1 MSKTVDE
8 KVVEMRFDNAQF
20 ERNVTTSMGTLDK
33 LKKALNFKDS
43 SKSLETV
50 SAAAKKVDMSGLY
63 NGVETVRMKFSALE
77 VMAVTALANITNSA
91 VNAGKRMISA
101 LTIQPVKDGF
111 AEYETQMNAVQTILA
126 NTQKEGTNVK
136 MVNAALDDLNHYADK
151 TIYNFTE
158 MTRNIGTFTAAGVKL
173 GTSVSS
179 IKGIANLAAVSG
191 SNSQQASTAMY
202 QLSQAIAAGTVK
214 LMDWNSVVN
223 AGMGGQVFQDAL
235 IRTSEHLQTGAKAA
249 IAAKGSFRESL
260 QTGWLTTEVLTQTLD
275 QFSTA
280 ADTQEEYEAAVKK
293 FVDQGYSKEEAKQM
307 ADMAK
312 TAGDAATKVKT
323 FSQLIDTLK
332 EALGSGWTET
342 WRTVIGDFEEARE
355 LWTSVSNIL
364 SDAINKSSDARNA
377 IVKEWADLGGR
388 TAMIDSFRNAFNA
401 LLSVTTPIKEA
412 FNYVFPPA
420 TAKQLLKITE
430 NVRNM
435 TAKMR
440 LSDSAAAKLEKT
452 FEGLFSIVSIGTKI
466 IGGIGSAILKLATS
480 KGVSSL
486 ASHLL
491 NLGAAIGEVISKMN
505 ESIKMDSIAN
515 GLGKGIDFISGLLVS
530 FLNIIDNVSDD
541 LNKKFK
547 IDGFLGVLDT
557 LSNAV
562 SKTFSYITDNLSHFH
577 SIFTTIGSV
586 VSKGIALIGE
596 YISKGIS
603 WIHDNI
609 SFGDVFTGLVGGG
622 IFVTATKII
631 SLIDLIKDK
640 INSLFGKKDDN
651 KLTQIIDKFGSALDS
666 LHDSLQTFTTGIK
679 ATSLLAIAIAI
690 GILAGSMDT
699 LSKLSVEDIGKSLF
713 AIASLFSMLTL
724 SFKSLNKTLSKYNT
738 KGLIK
743 AAGSI
748 LILAEALKVLSK
760 AIVILSGLS
769 WGGIAKG
776 LTGVGVGLIELCS
789 GIKAINGVK
798 IPLSTSLA
806 LLALAESCKMLGDA
820 MSKFGKLSW
829 GEIAHGLIGMGGALG
844 EFVAVLKGLN
854 KVSGM
859 QSIFSGGSLLIA
871 VQSLSALASG
881 LSKFGQMDSDSIKR
895 GLVGMGGSLAELAT
909 VLSAIG
915 KIAGFSSLFAAG
927 SILAVTQGL
936 DDIANALFK
945 FGIMSWDAIKQGL
958 VGMGGSLAEVGTVI
972 TAVGKLAGFSS
983 LFAAGSI
990 LAVTQGLDDIA
1001 NALFKFGIMSWDAI
1015 KQGLVGMGGA
1025 LAEVGTVITAVSKLA
1040 GFSSLFGSGSVLIV
1054 IQGLGDL
1061 SNAFGNFGSMS
1072 WDEIAQGLVG
1082 MGGALA
1088 EVATISGV
1096 LGTLAGLSGLL
1107 GSGSILLGVQSLGD
1121 LSNAF
1126 GNFGSMSWDEIAQGL
1141 VGMGGALA
1149 EVATISGVLGTL
1161 AGLSGLLG
1169 SGSILLGVQSLGDL
1183 SNAFGNFG
1191 SMSWD
1196 EIAQGLVGMGGALAE
1211 VATISGVLG
1220 TLGGFASIIGGGSI
1234 LIAVQGLGDL
1244 ADALKKFG
1252 SMSWD
1257 EIEIGLTAM
1266 GEALGEIAVGGL
1278 ANTLSI
1284 FGSLSIAA
1292 VAEPLGVL
1300 AESIKKWAGVSVPEG
1315 LEGELSSLASGITSF
1330 TFGGLGA
1337 SAISESAPAIG
1348 VMADSIKKW
1357 SGVTVPDNIEQG
1369 LTQIANGVKA
1379 FTLAFVGGAT
1389 IDSIVGPLGKLS
1401 SAIKKWNDVKVPK
1414 NLDKD
1419 LKKISEGIKSFS
1431 TAFVGGWTLSA
1442 VTGPIGDLAKAIKKW
1457 NDVSVPEGIDKGLK
1471 RISGG
1476 IKSFSTAFVGGW
1488 TLSAVTGPIGDLA
1501 NAIKKWN
1508 YISIPEG
1515 IENQIGSLAKGVKNF
1530 ENIGDISNATNNVTG
1545 IVNAVYK
1552 INELQFETISS
1563 GLSTLS
1569 TSIQTFAS
1577 NTSSLTGIGT
1587 TLTDNFIIPIQNAS
1601 LILPNAVH
1609 TMVNSVTGILTSS
1622 SSQFQAAG
1630 EQATN
1635 NFVNAFQ
1642 TAGPRVSIAMTSMMT
1657 SMSSTVASQSYAIV
1671 SAFDTMMTSVVSA
1684 ITSRQAYFSSA
1695 GSSMMIS
1702 MSLGVSSGAALV
1714 ISSVNSAMGSIAT
1727 SVQTK
1732 SGAFSGAG
1740 RKLMNSLRTG
1750 INSGTS
1756 GVLSQLNTI
1765 MTNMRTTIISRGSVF
1780 MSAGVQLMNSLT
1792 RGISSGGSKIS
1803 SALASSLRGC
1813 STTIRSYYSSF
1824 ETAGSYLGS
1833 GLVSG
1838 INSKLSAVYKAGYRL
1853 GEKAVAGEKAGQQSA
1868 SPSKLTRKAGRWLG
1882 EGLII
1887 GMKEMSTAVY
1897 SSGKSMGRSASDSI
1911 TEALSS
1917 ISNIDDW
1924 NVDTDPSITIH
1935 PVFDMSNIDSGLSYI
1950 DSALS
1955 GTKAVQ
1961 LSSSVAAI
1969 TPVSSLTNQNGSNQD
1984 VVNAI
1989 NKLRKDIGSKTGNT
2003 YNLGGITYDDG
2014 SNVADAVQSLVRAVK
2029 IEGRR

>member
-249 IAAKGSFRESL
+249 IAAKGTFRESL

-332 EALGSGWTET
+332 EPLGSGWAET

-430 NVRNM
+430 NVRNL

-622 IFVTATKII
+622 LFVTATKII

-760 AIVILSGLS
+760 AIVTLSGLS

-776 LTGVGVGLIELCS
+776 LTGVGGGLIELCS

-859 QSIFSGGSLLIA
+859 HSIFSGGSLLIA

-983 LFAAGSI
+983 LF
-990 LAVTQGLDDIA
+990 
-1001 NALFKFGIMSWDAI
+1001 
-1015 KQGLVGMGGA
+1015 
-1025 LAEVGTVITAVSKLA
+1025 
-1040 GFSSLFGSGSVLIV
+1040 GSGSVLIV
-1054 IQGLGDL
+1054 IQG
-1061 SNAFGNFGSMS
+1061 
-1072 WDEIAQGLVG
+1072 
-1082 MGGALA
+1082 
-1088 EVATISGV
+1088 
-1096 LGTLAGLSGLL
+1096 
-1107 GSGSILLGVQSLGD
+1107 LGD

-1780 MSAGVQLMNSLT
+1780 MSAGVQLMNSLS

-2014 SNVADAVQSLVRAVK
+2014 SNVADAVQSLVRAAK
-2029 IEGRR
+2029 IEGRK

>member
-214 LMDWNSVVN
+214 LMDWNSVVH

-249 IAAKGSFRESL
+249 IAAKGTFRESL

-332 EALGSGWTET
+332 EPLGSGWAET

-430 NVRNM
+430 NVRNL

-622 IFVTATKII
+622 LFVTATKII

-760 AIVILSGLS
+760 AIVTLSGLS

-776 LTGVGVGLIELCS
+776 LTGVGGGLIELCS

-859 QSIFSGGSLLIA
+859 HSIFSGGSLLIA

-936 DDIANALFK
+936 DDIA
-945 FGIMSWDAIKQGL
+945 
-958 VGMGGSLAEVGTVI
+958 
-972 TAVGKLAGFSS
+972 
-983 LFAAGSI
+983 
-990 LAVTQGLDDIA
+990 
-1001 NALFKFGIMSWDAI
+1001 
-1015 KQGLVGMGGA
+1015 
-1025 LAEVGTVITAVSKLA
+1025 
-1040 GFSSLFGSGSVLIV
+1040 
-1054 IQGLGDL
+1054 
-1061 SNAFGNFGSMS
+1061 
-1072 WDEIAQGLVG
+1072 
-1082 MGGALA
+1082 
-1088 EVATISGV
+1088 
-1096 LGTLAGLSGLL
+1096 
-1107 GSGSILLGVQSLGD
+1107 
-1121 LSNAF
+1121 NAF

-1442 VTGPIGDLAKAIKKW
+1442 VTGPIGDLA
-1457 NDVSVPEGIDKGLK
+1457 
-1471 RISGG
+1471 
-1476 IKSFSTAFVGGW
+1476 
-1488 TLSAVTGPIGDLA
+1488 

-1780 MSAGVQLMNSLT
+1780 MSAGVQLMNSLS

-2014 SNVADAVQSLVRAVK
+2014 SNVADAVQSLVRAAK
-2029 IEGRR
+2029 IEGRK

>member
-622 IFVTATKII
+622 LFVTATKII

-760 AIVILSGLS
+760 AMVILSGLS

-958 VGMGGSLAEVGTVI
+958 VGMGG
-972 TAVGKLAGFSS
+972 
-983 LFAAGSI
+983 
-990 LAVTQGLDDIA
+990 
-1001 NALFKFGIMSWDAI
+1001 
-1015 KQGLVGMGGA
+1015 A

-1107 GSGSILLGVQSLGD
+1107 GSGSILLAVQSLDD
-1121 LSNAF
+1121 LY
-1126 GNFGSMSWDEIAQGL
+1126 
-1141 VGMGGALA
+1141 
-1149 EVATISGVLGTL
+1149 
-1161 AGLSGLLG
+1161 
-1169 SGSILLGVQSLGDL
+1169 
-1183 SNAFGNFG
+1183 NAFGNFG

-1419 LKKISEGIKSFS
+1419 LKKISE
-1431 TAFVGGWTLSA
+1431 
-1442 VTGPIGDLAKAIKKW
+1442 
-1457 NDVSVPEGIDKGLK
+1457 
-1471 RISGG
+1471 G

-1765 MTNMRTTIISRGSVF
+1765 MTNMRTMIISRGSVF
-1780 MSAGVQLMNSLT
+1780 MSAGVQLMNSL
-1792 RGISSGGSKIS
+1792 SGGIRNGGSRVN
-1803 SALASSLRGC
+1803 SALTSALSGC

-2014 SNVADAVQSLVRAVK
+2014 SNVADAVQSLVRAAK
-2029 IEGRR
+2029 IEGRK

>member
-214 LMDWNSVVN
+214 LMDWNSVVH

-249 IAAKGSFRESL
+249 IAAKGTFRESL

-332 EALGSGWTET
+332 EPLGSGWAET

-430 NVRNM
+430 NVRNL

-622 IFVTATKII
+622 LFVTATKII

-760 AIVILSGLS
+760 AIVTLSGLS

-776 LTGVGVGLIELCS
+776 LTGVGGGLIELCS

-859 QSIFSGGSLLIA
+859 HSIFSGGSLLIA

-945 FGIMSWDAIKQGL
+945 FGSMSWD
-958 VGMGGSLAEVGTVI
+958 E
-972 TAVGKLAGFSS
+972 
-983 LFAAGSI
+983 
-990 LAVTQGLDDIA
+990 IA
-1001 NALFKFGIMSWDAI
+1001 
-1015 KQGLVGMGGA
+1015 QGLVGMGGA

-1088 EVATISGV
+1088 EVGTVAGL
-1096 LGTLAGLSGLL
+1096 LGTLAGLSGII
-1107 GSGSILLGVQSLGD
+1107 GSGSLVIAVQSLGD

-1169 SGSILLGVQSLGDL
+1169 SGSILLGVQSLDDL
-1183 SNAFGNFG
+1183 YNAFGKFG

-1457 NDVSVPEGIDKGLK
+1457 NDVSVPEGI
-1471 RISGG
+1471 
-1476 IKSFSTAFVGGW
+1476 
-1488 TLSAVTGPIGDLA
+1488 
-1501 NAIKKWN
+1501 
-1508 YISIPEG
+1508 
-1515 IENQIGSLAKGVKNF
+1515 ENQIGSLAKGVKNF

-1765 MTNMRTTIISRGSVF
+1765 MTNMRTMIISRGSVF
-1780 MSAGVQLMNSLT
+1780 MSAGVQLMNSL
-1792 RGISSGGSKIS
+1792 SGGIRNGGSRVN
-1803 SALASSLRGC
+1803 SALTSALSGC
-1813 STTIRSYYSSF
+1813 SATIRSYHSSF
-1824 ETAGSYLGS
+1824 VSAGAYLGS

-1838 INSKLSAVYKAGYRL
+1838 INSKSDAVYKAGYRL

-1935 PVFDMSNIDSGLSYI
+1935 PVFDMSNIDSGLNYI

-1969 TPVSSLTNQNGSNQD
+1969 TPVSSLTNQNVSNQD

-2014 SNVADAVQSLVRAVK
+2014 SNVADAVESLVRAVK

>member
-214 LMDWNSVVN
+214 LMDWNSVVH

-249 IAAKGSFRESL
+249 IAAKGTFRESL

-332 EALGSGWTET
+332 EPLGSGWAET

-430 NVRNM
+430 NVRNL

-622 IFVTATKII
+622 LFVTATKII

-760 AIVILSGLS
+760 AMVILSGLS

-1088 EVATISGV
+1088 EVGTVAGL
-1096 LGTLAGLSGLL
+1096 LGTLAGLSGII
-1107 GSGSILLGVQSLGD
+1107 GSGSLVIAVQSLGD

-1169 SGSILLGVQSLGDL
+1169 SGSILLGVQSLDDL
-1183 SNAFGNFG
+1183 YNAFGNFG

-1457 NDVSVPEGIDKGLK
+1457 NDVSVPEGI
-1471 RISGG
+1471 
-1476 IKSFSTAFVGGW
+1476 
-1488 TLSAVTGPIGDLA
+1488 
-1501 NAIKKWN
+1501 
-1508 YISIPEG
+1508 
-1515 IENQIGSLAKGVKNF
+1515 ENQIGSLAKGVKNF

-1695 GSSMMIS
+1695 GSLMMLG

-1765 MTNMRTTIISRGSVF
+1765 MTNMRTMIISRGSVF
-1780 MSAGVQLMNSLT
+1780 MSAGVQLMNSL
-1792 RGISSGGSKIS
+1792 SGGIRNGGSRVN
-1803 SALASSLRGC
+1803 SALTSALSGC
-1813 STTIRSYYSSF
+1813 SATIRSYHSSF
-1824 ETAGSYLGS
+1824 VSAGAYLGS

-1838 INSKLSAVYKAGYRL
+1838 INSKSDAVYKAGYRL

-2014 SNVADAVQSLVRAVK
+2014 SNVADAVQSLVRAAK
-2029 IEGRR
+2029 IEGRK

>member
-101 LTIQPVKDGF
+101 LTTQPVKDGF

-191 SNSQQASTAMY
+191 STSQQASTAMY

-541 LNKKFK
+541 LNTKFK

-760 AIVILSGLS
+760 AMVTLSGLS

-776 LTGVGVGLIELCS
+776 LTGVGGGLIELCS

-1088 EVATISGV
+1088 EVGTVAGL
-1096 LGTLAGLSGLL
+1096 LGTLAGLSGII
-1107 GSGSILLGVQSLGD
+1107 GSGSLVIAVQSLGD

-1169 SGSILLGVQSLGDL
+1169 SGSILLGVQSLDDL
-1183 SNAFGNFG
+1183 YNAFGNFG

-1300 AESIKKWAGVSVPEG
+1300 AESIKKWTGVSVPEG

-1457 NDVSVPEGIDKGLK
+1457 NDVSV
-1471 RISGG
+1471 
-1476 IKSFSTAFVGGW
+1476 
-1488 TLSAVTGPIGDLA
+1488 
-1501 NAIKKWN
+1501 
-1508 YISIPEG
+1508 PEG

-1765 MTNMRTTIISRGSVF
+1765 MTNMRTMIISRGSVF
-1780 MSAGVQLMNSLT
+1780 MSAGVQLMNSL
-1792 RGISSGGSKIS
+1792 SGGIRNGGSRVN
-1803 SALASSLRGC
+1803 SALTSALSGC

-2014 SNVADAVQSLVRAVK
+2014 SNVADAVQSLVRAAK
-2029 IEGRR
+2029 IEGRK

>member
-126 NTQKEGTNVK
+126 NTQKEGTNVQ
-136 MVNAALDDLNHYADK
+136 MVNAALNDLNRYADK

-191 SNSQQASTAMY
+191 STSQQASTAMY

-377 IVKEWADLGGR
+377 IVKEWANLGGR

-430 NVRNM
+430 NVRNL

-622 IFVTATKII
+622 LFVTATKII

-760 AIVILSGLS
+760 AMVILSGLS

-958 VGMGGSLAEVGTVI
+958 VGMGG
-972 TAVGKLAGFSS
+972 
-983 LFAAGSI
+983 
-990 LAVTQGLDDIA
+990 
-1001 NALFKFGIMSWDAI
+1001 
-1015 KQGLVGMGGA
+1015 A

-1088 EVATISGV
+1088 EVGTVAGL
-1096 LGTLAGLSGLL
+1096 LGTLAGLSGII
-1107 GSGSILLGVQSLGD
+1107 GSGSLVIAVQSLGD

-1169 SGSILLGVQSLGDL
+1169 SGSILLGVQSLDDL
-1183 SNAFGNFG
+1183 YNAFGNFG

-1501 NAIKKWN
+1501 KAIKKWN
-1508 YISIPEG
+1508 DVSVPEG

-1695 GSSMMIS
+1695 GSLMMLG

-1765 MTNMRTTIISRGSVF
+1765 MTNMRTMIISRGSVF
-1780 MSAGVQLMNSLT
+1780 MSAGVQLMNSL
-1792 RGISSGGSKIS
+1792 SGGIRNGGSRVN
-1803 SALASSLRGC
+1803 SALTSALSGC
-1813 STTIRSYYSSF
+1813 SATIRSYHSSF
-1824 ETAGSYLGS
+1824 VSAGAYLGS

-1838 INSKLSAVYKAGYRL
+1838 INSKSDAVYKAGYRL

-2014 SNVADAVQSLVRAVK
+2014 SNVADAVQSLVRAAK
-2029 IEGRR
+2029 IEGRK

>member
-249 IAAKGSFRESL
+249 IAAKGTFRESL

-332 EALGSGWTET
+332 EPLGSGWAET

-430 NVRNM
+430 NVRNL

-622 IFVTATKII
+622 LFVTATKII

-760 AIVILSGLS
+760 AIVTLSGLS

-776 LTGVGVGLIELCS
+776 LTGVGGGLIELCS

-859 QSIFSGGSLLIA
+859 HSIFSGGSLLIA

-1001 NALFKFGIMSWDAI
+1001 NAFGNFGSMSWDEIA
-1015 KQGLVGMGGA
+1015 QGLVGMGGA

-1054 IQGLGDL
+1054 IQG
-1061 SNAFGNFGSMS
+1061 
-1072 WDEIAQGLVG
+1072 
-1082 MGGALA
+1082 
-1088 EVATISGV
+1088 
-1096 LGTLAGLSGLL
+1096 
-1107 GSGSILLGVQSLGD
+1107 LGD

-1780 MSAGVQLMNSLT
+1780 MSAGVQLMNSLS

-2014 SNVADAVQSLVRAVK
+2014 SNVADAVQSLVRAAK
-2029 IEGRR
+2029 IEGRK

>member
-191 SNSQQASTAMY
+191 STSQQASTAMY

-505 ESIKMDSIAN
+505 ESIKIDSIAN

-622 IFVTATKII
+622 LFVTATKII

-713 AIASLFSMLTL
+713 AIAALFSMLTL

-760 AIVILSGLS
+760 AMVILSGLS

-958 VGMGGSLAEVGTVI
+958 VGMGG
-972 TAVGKLAGFSS
+972 
-983 LFAAGSI
+983 
-990 LAVTQGLDDIA
+990 
-1001 NALFKFGIMSWDAI
+1001 
-1015 KQGLVGMGGA
+1015 A

-1107 GSGSILLGVQSLGD
+1107 GSGSILLGVQSLDD
-1121 LSNAF
+1121 LY
-1126 GNFGSMSWDEIAQGL
+1126 
-1141 VGMGGALA
+1141 
-1149 EVATISGVLGTL
+1149 
-1161 AGLSGLLG
+1161 
-1169 SGSILLGVQSLGDL
+1169 
-1183 SNAFGNFG
+1183 NAFGNFG

-1300 AESIKKWAGVSVPEG
+1300 ADSIKKWAGVSVPEG

-1471 RISGG
+1471 HISEG

-1501 NAIKKWN
+1501 KAIKKWN
-1508 YISIPEG
+1508 DVSVPEG

-1780 MSAGVQLMNSLT
+1780 MSAGVQLMNSLS

-2014 SNVADAVQSLVRAVK
+2014 SNVADAVQSLVRAAK
-2029 IEGRR
+2029 IEGRK

>member
-191 SNSQQASTAMY
+191 STSQQASTAMY

-214 LMDWNSVVN
+214 LMDWNSVVS

-430 NVRNM
+430 NVRNL

-622 IFVTATKII
+622 LFVTATKII

-760 AIVILSGLS
+760 AMVILSGLS

-859 QSIFSGGSLLIA
+859 HSIFSGGSLLIA

-1001 NALFKFGIMSWDAI
+1001 NALFKFGTMSWDAI

-1061 SNAFGNFGSMS
+1061 SNTFGNFGSMS

-1088 EVATISGV
+1088 EVGTVAGL
-1096 LGTLAGLSGLL
+1096 LGTLAGLSGII
-1107 GSGSILLGVQSLGD
+1107 GSGSLVIAVQSLGD

-1169 SGSILLGVQSLGDL
+1169 SGSILLGVQSLDDL
-1183 SNAFGNFG
+1183 YNAFGKFG

-1457 NDVSVPEGIDKGLK
+1457 NDVSVPEGI
-1471 RISGG
+1471 
-1476 IKSFSTAFVGGW
+1476 
-1488 TLSAVTGPIGDLA
+1488 
-1501 NAIKKWN
+1501 
-1508 YISIPEG
+1508 
-1515 IENQIGSLAKGVKNF
+1515 ENQIGSLAKGVKNF

-1765 MTNMRTTIISRGSVF
+1765 MTNMRTMIISRGSVF
-1780 MSAGVQLMNSLT
+1780 MSAGVQLMNSL
-1792 RGISSGGSKIS
+1792 SGGIRNGGSRVN
-1803 SALASSLRGC
+1803 SALTSALSGC
-1813 STTIRSYYSSF
+1813 SATIRSYHSSF
-1824 ETAGSYLGS
+1824 VSAGAYLGS

-1838 INSKLSAVYKAGYRL
+1838 INSKSDAVYKAGYRL

-1935 PVFDMSNIDSGLSYI
+1935 PVFDMSNIDSGLNYI

-1969 TPVSSLTNQNGSNQD
+1969 TPVSSLTNQNVSNQD

-2014 SNVADAVQSLVRAVK
+2014 SNVADAVESLVRAVK

>member
-191 SNSQQASTAMY
+191 STSQQASTAMY

-430 NVRNM
+430 NVRNL

-622 IFVTATKII
+622 LFVTATKII

-760 AIVILSGLS
+760 AMVILSGLS

-958 VGMGGSLAEVGTVI
+958 VGMGG
-972 TAVGKLAGFSS
+972 
-983 LFAAGSI
+983 
-990 LAVTQGLDDIA
+990 
-1001 NALFKFGIMSWDAI
+1001 
-1015 KQGLVGMGGA
+1015 A

-1088 EVATISGV
+1088 EVGTVAGL
-1096 LGTLAGLSGLL
+1096 LGTLAGLSGII
-1107 GSGSILLGVQSLGD
+1107 GSGSLVIAVQSLGD

-1169 SGSILLGVQSLGDL
+1169 SGSILLGVQSLDDL
-1183 SNAFGNFG
+1183 YNAFGNFG

-1379 FTLAFVGGAT
+1379 FTLAFVGGVT

-1501 NAIKKWN
+1501 KAIKKWN
-1508 YISIPEG
+1508 DVSVPEG

-1695 GSSMMIS
+1695 GSLMMLG

-1765 MTNMRTTIISRGSVF
+1765 MTNMRTMIISRGSVF
-1780 MSAGVQLMNSLT
+1780 MSAGVQLMNSL
-1792 RGISSGGSKIS
+1792 SGGIRNGGSRVN
-1803 SALASSLRGC
+1803 SALTSALSGC
-1813 STTIRSYYSSF
+1813 SATIRSYHSSF
-1824 ETAGSYLGS
+1824 VSAGAYLGS

-1838 INSKLSAVYKAGYRL
+1838 INSKSDAVYKAGYRL

-2014 SNVADAVQSLVRAVK
+2014 SNVADAVQSLVRAAK
-2029 IEGRR
+2029 IEGRK

>member
-214 LMDWNSVVN
+214 LMDWNSVVH

-249 IAAKGSFRESL
+249 IAAKGTFRESL

-332 EALGSGWTET
+332 EPLGSGWAET

-430 NVRNM
+430 NVRNL

-622 IFVTATKII
+622 LFVTATKII

-760 AIVILSGLS
+760 AIVTLSGLS

-776 LTGVGVGLIELCS
+776 LTGVGGGLIELCS

-859 QSIFSGGSLLIA
+859 HSIFSGGSLLIA

-1001 NALFKFGIMSWDAI
+1001 NA
-1015 KQGLVGMGGA
+1015 
-1025 LAEVGTVITAVSKLA
+1025 
-1040 GFSSLFGSGSVLIV
+1040 
-1054 IQGLGDL
+1054 
-1061 SNAFGNFGSMS
+1061 FGNFGSMS

-1088 EVATISGV
+1088 EVGTVAGL
-1096 LGTLAGLSGLL
+1096 LGTLAGLSGII
-1107 GSGSILLGVQSLGD
+1107 GSGSLVIAVQSLGD

-1780 MSAGVQLMNSLT
+1780 MSAGVQLMNSLS

-2014 SNVADAVQSLVRAVK
+2014 SNVADAVQSLVRAAK
-2029 IEGRR
+2029 IEGRK

>member
-249 IAAKGSFRESL
+249 IAAKGTFRESL

-332 EALGSGWTET
+332 EPLGSGWAET

-430 NVRNM
+430 NVRNL

-622 IFVTATKII
+622 LFVTATKII

-760 AIVILSGLS
+760 AIVTLSGLS

-776 LTGVGVGLIELCS
+776 LTGVGGGLIELCS

-859 QSIFSGGSLLIA
+859 HSIFSGGSLLIA

-1001 NALFKFGIMSWDAI
+1001 NAFGNFGSMSWDEIA
-1015 KQGLVGMGGA
+1015 QGLVGMGGA

-1088 EVATISGV
+1088 EVGTVAGL
-1096 LGTLAGLSGLL
+1096 LGTLAGLSGII
-1107 GSGSILLGVQSLGD
+1107 GSGSLV
-1121 LSNAF
+1121 
-1126 GNFGSMSWDEIAQGL
+1126 IA
-1141 VGMGGALA
+1141 
-1149 EVATISGVLGTL
+1149 
-1161 AGLSGLLG
+1161 
-1169 SGSILLGVQSLGDL
+1169 VQSLGDL

-1501 NAIKKWN
+1501 HAIKKWN

-1780 MSAGVQLMNSLT
+1780 MSAGVQLMNSLS

-2014 SNVADAVQSLVRAVK
+2014 SNVADAVQSLVRAAK
-2029 IEGRR
+2029 IEGRK

>member
-249 IAAKGSFRESL
+249 IAAKGTFRESL

-332 EALGSGWTET
+332 EPLGSGWAET

-430 NVRNM
+430 NVRNL

-622 IFVTATKII
+622 LFVTATKII

-760 AIVILSGLS
+760 AMVILSGLS

-958 VGMGGSLAEVGTVI
+958 VGMGG
-972 TAVGKLAGFSS
+972 
-983 LFAAGSI
+983 
-990 LAVTQGLDDIA
+990 
-1001 NALFKFGIMSWDAI
+1001 
-1015 KQGLVGMGGA
+1015 A

-1054 IQGLGDL
+1054 IQG
-1061 SNAFGNFGSMS
+1061 
-1072 WDEIAQGLVG
+1072 
-1082 MGGALA
+1082 
-1088 EVATISGV
+1088 
-1096 LGTLAGLSGLL
+1096 
-1107 GSGSILLGVQSLGD
+1107 
-1121 LSNAF
+1121 
-1126 GNFGSMSWDEIAQGL
+1126 
-1141 VGMGGALA
+1141 
-1149 EVATISGVLGTL
+1149 
-1161 AGLSGLLG
+1161 
-1169 SGSILLGVQSLGDL
+1169 LGDL

-1457 NDVSVPEGIDKGLK
+1457 NDVSVPEGI
-1471 RISGG
+1471 
-1476 IKSFSTAFVGGW
+1476 
-1488 TLSAVTGPIGDLA
+1488 
-1501 NAIKKWN
+1501 
-1508 YISIPEG
+1508 
-1515 IENQIGSLAKGVKNF
+1515 ENQIGSLAKGVKNF

-1765 MTNMRTTIISRGSVF
+1765 MTNMRTMIISRGSVF
-1780 MSAGVQLMNSLT
+1780 MSAGVQLMNSL
-1792 RGISSGGSKIS
+1792 SGGIRNGGSRVN
-1803 SALASSLRGC
+1803 SALTSALSGC

-2014 SNVADAVQSLVRAVK
+2014 SNVADAVQSLVRAAK
-2029 IEGRR
+2029 IEGRK